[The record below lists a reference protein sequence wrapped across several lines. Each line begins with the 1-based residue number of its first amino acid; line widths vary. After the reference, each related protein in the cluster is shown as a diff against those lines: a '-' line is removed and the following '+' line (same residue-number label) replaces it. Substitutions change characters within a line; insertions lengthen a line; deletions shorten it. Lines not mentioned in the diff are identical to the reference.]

1 MSSKWKS
8 QHRCHIILEILTG
21 RQFMSVRPYWLKNPE
36 TGRNLE
42 LDCYNEEY
50 RLALEYNGVQH
61 YNYTPHFHSDMARY
75 EGQIVRDHIKKI
87 LCDKNGVYLIIVPY
101 SVGNECL
108 VSHIL
113 MKLITTIK
121 LGCNISLLPILD

>member
-1 MSSKWKS
+1 MNSKAVSNVVHWLSITIRILSACMISYMRMSSKWKS

-61 YNYTPHFHSDMARY
+61 YN
-75 EGQIVRDHIKKI
+75 GKI
-87 LCDKNGVYLIIVPY
+87 
-101 SVGNECL
+101 
-108 VSHIL
+108 
-113 MKLITTIK
+113 
-121 LGCNISLLPILD
+121 